1 MVVKVTSQHQVEL
14 PAAVLDA
21 LGVGPGDQLDLLE
34 GPDGFLLRSRRI
46 DFPSLA
52 PLHGKIRRDPGTIDQ
67 EELRNR
73 PHHPT
78 LRD

>member
-34 GPDGFLLRSRRI
+34 GPDGFLLRARRI
-46 DFPSLA
+46 DFASLA
-52 PLHGKIRRDPGTIDQ
+52 PLHGKIRRDPGTIVQ

-78 LRD
+78 HRD